1 MVKIMKWLKSTLN
14 ITTHNRGFHEITDKI
29 NAQIK
34 SWNVEEGIIFLF
46 LQHTSASLVINED
59 YDPSAR
65 RDMENFFEKIIPD
78 GASWYE
84 HTIEGQD
91 DSPAHLRT
99 MVTHT
104 HLSIPVDE
112 GRLTL
117 GTWQGIFLAEHRQ
130 RGHRRQIQLRML
142 SVDGD

>member
-1 MVKIMKWLKSTLN
+1 MKWLKSTLD
-14 ITTHNRGFHEITDKI
+14 ITTHNRGFHNITDKI

-34 SWNVEEGIIFLF
+34 SWDAEEGIIFLF

-59 YDPSAR
+59 YAADAR
-65 RDMENFFEKIIPD
+65 RDMENFFDQLVPE

-84 HTIEGQD
+84 HTIEGKD

-99 MVTHT
+99 MITHT
-104 HLSIPVDE
+104 HLSIPVD
-112 GRLTL
+112 GGKMTL
-117 GTWQGIFLAEHRQ
+117 GTWQGIFLAEHRR